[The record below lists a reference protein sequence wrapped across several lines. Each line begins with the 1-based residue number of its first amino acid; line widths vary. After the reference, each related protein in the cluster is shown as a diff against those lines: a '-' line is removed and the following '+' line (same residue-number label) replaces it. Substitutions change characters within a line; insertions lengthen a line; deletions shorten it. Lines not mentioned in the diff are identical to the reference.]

1 MGEKYVKNRKNCV
14 NFKINIEIILG
25 ICYLNIDEL

>member
-1 MGEKYVKNRKNCV
+1 MARNMLKTEKITA